1 MFLCSNRVVAMNQR
15 GYAGSDKPAGKE
27 NYKIQTLA
35 DDVKQL
41 IEALGKIHRN
51 VVYLN
56 QVLF

>member
-1 MFLCSNRVVAMNQR
+1 MNQR

-41 IEALGKIHRN
+41 IEALGNHKN

-56 QVLF
+56 QVLFRV